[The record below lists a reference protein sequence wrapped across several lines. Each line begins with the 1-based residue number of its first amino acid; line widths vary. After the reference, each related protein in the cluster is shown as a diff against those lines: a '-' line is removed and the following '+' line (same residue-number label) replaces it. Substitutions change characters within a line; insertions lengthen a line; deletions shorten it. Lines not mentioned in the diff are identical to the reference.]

1 MKNQAYPQF
10 LHVNSQLKLHYVN
23 VICII
28 MLLFL
33 ISFTL
38 MIIIFVDLSVNDV
51 VVRLHVLTLVHYS
64 LATASCVCVCEYVK
78 LTSAPDVYLRYERI
92 FVLTNVTMSPR
103 WSTGHY

>member
-38 MIIIFVDLSVNDV
+38 MIIIFVDLNVNDV
-51 VVRLHVLTLVHYS
+51 VVRLLHVHTLLHITLS
-64 LATASCVCVCEYVK
+64 LLLAAFVYV
-78 LTSAPDVYLRYERI
+78 S
-92 FVLTNVTMSPR
+92 M
-103 WSTGHY
+103 